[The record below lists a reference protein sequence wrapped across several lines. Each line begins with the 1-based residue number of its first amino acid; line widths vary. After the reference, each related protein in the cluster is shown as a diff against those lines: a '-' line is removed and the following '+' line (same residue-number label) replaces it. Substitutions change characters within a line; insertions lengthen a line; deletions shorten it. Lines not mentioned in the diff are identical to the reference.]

1 MNRLLRLL
9 ALMTIVAMLALSA
22 CGRTTEDEAADED
35 VTTED
40 VYEQETAEVKYYCPM
55 KCEEDKTY
63 DEQGTC
69 PVCDMSLVV
78 VEH

>member
-1 MNRLLRLL
+1 
-9 ALMTIVAMLALSA
+9 
-22 CGRTTEDEAADED
+22 
-35 VTTED
+35 
-40 VYEQETAEVKYYCPM
+40 M